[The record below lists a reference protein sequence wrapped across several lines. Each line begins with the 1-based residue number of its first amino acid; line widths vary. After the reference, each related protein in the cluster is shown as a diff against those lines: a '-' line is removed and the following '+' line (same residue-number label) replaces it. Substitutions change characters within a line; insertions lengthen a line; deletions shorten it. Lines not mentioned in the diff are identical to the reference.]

1 VPVLIN
7 PVLRP
12 NEVATV
18 DLRQRDYILDGVDG
32 FDFLQTKAEGVPV
45 TVNPDLRTNEA
56 ATSDLH
62 QRDYIIDGVSGFDFV
77 QMPKKSVELFDD
89 TVVL

>member
-1 VPVLIN
+1 LIN

-45 TVNPDLRTNEA
+45 TVNPVLRTNEA
-56 ATSDLH
+56 ATSDL
-62 QRDYIIDGVSGFDFV
+62 
-77 QMPKKSVELFDD
+77 L
-89 TVVL
+89 

>member
-1 VPVLIN
+1 VPVFIN

-18 DLRQRDYILDGVDG
+18 DLRQRDYVLDGVDG

-45 TVNPDLRTNEA
+45 TVNPVLRTNEA
-56 ATSDLH
+56 AASDLL

-77 QMPKKSVELFDD
+77 QMPKNNVELFDD